1 MGRGGRTSEEDL
13 LFDVMLRWGVDLA
26 APVERRE
33 IDGKTVFL
41 INEDDLVA
49 CFDTSITED
58 FVRNLTGLKPLKIVF
73 RDDAFASDD
82 VKINTVQIFK
92 QASPDTEVRSI

>member
-1 MGRGGRTSEEDL
+1 
-13 LFDVMLRWGVDLA
+13 MLRWHVDLT
-26 APVERRE
+26 APIKRCQ
-33 IDGKTVFL
+33 IDGKTVFRV
-41 INEDDLVA
+41 NGTDLVA
-49 CFDTSITED
+49 CFDKSITED
-58 FVRNLTGLKPLKIVF
+58 FVNRLTEIKPLKIVF